1 MAQLIAFCKPCGVLC
16 QFSPERTGNKE
27 TPTLADFI
35 SIPDIYPA
43 GRLDKDSE
51 GLLLLTNSGALQHR
65 ISHPKKKMAKTYLV
79 QIEGEPTATAIQQLC
94 NGVQLKDGLTRPAK
108 AKGIADPELWP
119 RTPPVRYRAS
129 IPTSWLQ
136 ITLREGRNRQIRR
149 MTAAVGYPT
158 LRLIRYAI
166 GPWELN
172 GLEPGQW
179 RELTIPNDYLYET
192 TKTKKTALASPR
204 HRRRPG

>member
-1 MAQLIAFCKPCGVLC
+1 MAQLIAFCKPFGVLC
-16 QFSPERTGNKE
+16 QFSPDKTENSE

-35 SIPDIYPA
+35 SIPEIYPA

-51 GLLLLTNSGALQHR
+51 GLLLLTDSGALQHR
-65 ISHPKKKMAKTYLV
+65 ISHPKKKMVKTYLV
-79 QIEGEPTATAIQQLC
+79 QVDGEPTDASIQQLC
-94 NGVQLKDGLTRPAK
+94 LGVELKDGLTRSAEVK
-108 AKGIADPELWP
+108 RIADPELWL
-119 RTPPVRYRAS
+119 REPPVRYRAS

-136 ITLREGRNRQIRR
+136 ISLREGRNRQVRR

-172 GLEPGQW
+172 DLQPGQW
-179 RELTIPNDYLYET
+179 RKLDIPKEYLYET
-192 TKTKKTALASPR
+192 RNKTTLASPR
-204 HRRRPG
+204 HRRRPRRT